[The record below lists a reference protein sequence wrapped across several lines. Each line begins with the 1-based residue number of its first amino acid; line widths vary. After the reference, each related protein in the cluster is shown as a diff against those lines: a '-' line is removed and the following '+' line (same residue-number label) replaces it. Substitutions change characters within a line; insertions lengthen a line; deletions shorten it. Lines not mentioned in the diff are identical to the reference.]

1 MDDVDPRRQQWEEF
15 LELWLPF
22 LGESERPG
30 TVIVVEGERD
40 RRSLRRLGID
50 GPIVL
55 VHRGQSLGHVSQ
67 SLVRPGTRI
76 VVLTDWDTEGGHL
89 AHKLREFLEAE
100 RLDFDLEFRRRLARV
115 LRGEV
120 VHVEGLAGWA
130 RRSAERE
137 GAPLDHFLVRPADS
151 PVVPPRPGA

>member
-15 LELWLPF
+15 LELWLRF
-22 LGESERPG
+22 LSECARPG

-40 RRSLRRLGID
+40 RRSLRRLGVD
-50 GPIVL
+50 GHIVL
-55 VHRGQSLGHVSQ
+55 VHDGHSLAHVSQ
-67 SLVRPGTRI
+67 SLAKPGSRV

-89 AHKLREFLEAE
+89 AQKLREFLESE
-100 RLDFDLEFRRRLARV
+100 RLSFDLDFRCRLARV

-137 GAPLDHFLVRPADS
+137 GAPLDHFLAAADTGNLTPPA
-151 PVVPPRPGA
+151 RG